1 MLTGTSSCSRNGS
14 WVSLR
19 KPYQH
24 VCDSS
29 AQVIVK
35 YAEIVVT
42 PERPEYGGGV
52 WHVEGME
59 NEAICASCIAYL
71 ASDNITE
78 SRLHFRSMVTDPP
91 YAQGGVALADSHC
104 TYVEI

>member
-1 MLTGTSSCSRNGS
+1 MPPC
-14 WVSLR
+14 
-19 KPYQH
+19 H
-24 VCDSS
+24 VVCEGNAA

-35 YAEIVVT
+35 YAEIVLT

-78 SRLHFRSMVTDPP
+78 SRLHFRSMVTDPEYP
-91 YAQGGVALADSHC
+91 QNGSIHQQTLQMLQKASSAR
-104 TYVEI
+104 VEWHPCH